1 MGIPMKRSRFALSF
15 FAALGIAFPALAQS
29 NGSLAKI
36 NVETA
41 AGTAGAALF
50 AAKGEG
56 FFAKHGIDA
65 NITIVNLMPNFPAAL
80 VSGSED
86 VGFMVTT
93 TFLQAVEGGLDLVAF
108 AGGSATS
115 HALSPEAVVAYTG
128 ASLKSPGDFIG
139 KKVGVPGIGA
149 TLQVMFRYWLDVNH
163 IDSSKVDYVEV
174 AFPTMRD
181 QLAAHSVDAVVATD
195 PFIAQMVNTGAGY
208 VATTLNQVIPENL
221 QLVMYT
227 ATRDWAKAHAKEVAA
242 FREAIVEGAAFAKAN
257 PDKTK
262 DDVNVYAKLP
272 AAVMKNVEIGFQQP
286 VLTPESIA
294 WWIDTM
300 KQQHMLST
308 TPDVAKLIWK

>member
-1 MGIPMKRSRFALSF
+1 MKSVPLL
-15 FAALGIAFPALAQS
+15 FAAALLSALVSSAFAQS
-29 NGSLAKI
+29 SSLTKV
-36 NVETA
+36 NVETT

-50 AAKGEG
+50 AAKAEG
-56 FFAKHGIDA
+56 FFTKRGIDA
-65 NITIVNLMPNFPAAL
+65 NITIVNLMPNFPPAL
-80 VSGSED
+80 VAGSED
-86 VGFMVTT
+86 VAFMVTT
-93 TFLQAVEGGLDLVAF
+93 TFLQAIEGGLDLVAF

-115 HALSPEAVVAYTG
+115 HTLSPEAVVAYNG
-128 ASLKSPGDFIG
+128 ANLKNPSDFIG

-163 IDSSKVDYVEV
+163 VDSSKVNYVEV

-181 QLAAHSVDAVVATD
+181 QLAGHTVDAVVATD

-227 ATRDWAKAHAKEVAA
+227 STRDWAKAHPKEVAA
-242 FREAIVEGAAFAKAN
+242 FRDAIVEGAAFAKAN

-262 DDVNVYAKLP
+262 DDINVYAKLP
-272 AAVMKNVEIGFQQP
+272 PAVMKSVEIGYQQP
-286 VLTPESIA
+286 ALTPESIA

-300 KQQHMLST
+300 KGQHMMST
-308 TPDVAKLIWK
+308 SPDVKKLIIQ

>member
-1 MGIPMKRSRFALSF
+1 MNLTRLALTVAVVAGLAS
-15 FAALGIAFPALAQS
+15 PALAQS
-29 NGSLAKI
+29 NSAPAKI
-36 NVETA
+36 NVETT

-56 FFAKHGIDA
+56 FFAKRGIDA
-65 NITIVNLMPNFPAAL
+65 NIIIVNLMPNFPPAL
-80 VSGSED
+80 VAGSAD
-86 VGFMVTT
+86 VGFMVST
-93 TFLQAVEGGLDLVAF
+93 TFLQAIEGGLDLVAF
-108 AGGSATS
+108 VGGSATS
-115 HALSPEAVVAYTG
+115 HTLSPEAVVAYDG
-128 ASLKSPGDFIG
+128 AGLKEAKDFIG

-163 IDSSKVDYVEV
+163 VDSSKVKFVEV
-174 AFPTMRD
+174 SFPTMRD

-208 VATTLNQVIPENL
+208 IATTLNQVIPENL

-227 ATRDWAKAHAKEVAA
+227 ATRDWAKAHAKEVVA

-262 DDVNVYAKLP
+262 DDINVYAKLP
-272 AAVMKNVEIGFQQP
+272 PAVMKNVEIGFQQP
-286 VLTPESIA
+286 KLTTESIA

-300 KQQHMLST
+300 KRQGMMST
-308 TPDVAKLIWK
+308 TPDVSKLIWK

>member
-1 MGIPMKRSRFALSF
+1 MNCNGIAL
-15 FAALGIAFPALAQS
+15 AALFVGALASPALAQS
-29 NGSLAKI
+29 NRALAKV
-36 NVETA
+36 NVETT
-41 AGTAGAALF
+41 AGSAGAALF

-56 FFAKHGIDA
+56 FFVKHGIDA

-93 TFLQAVEGGLDLVAF
+93 TFLQAIEGGLDLVAF

-115 HALSPEAVVAYTG
+115 HTLSPEAVVAATG
-128 ASLKSPGDFIG
+128 TTLKNPQDFIG

-163 IDSSKVDYVEV
+163 VDSSKVNYVEV

-181 QLAAHSVDAVVATD
+181 QVAGHTVDAVVATD

-227 ATRDWAKAHAKEVAA
+227 STRDWAKAHPEEVAA
-242 FREAIVEGAAFAKAN
+242 FRQAIVEGAAFAKAN

-262 DDVNVYAKLP
+262 DDINVYAKLP
-272 AAVMKNVEIGFQQP
+272 PAVMKGVEIGYQ
-286 VLTPESIA
+286 LPELKPEMIA

-300 KQQHMLST
+300 KGQHMLST
-308 TPDVAKLIWK
+308 SPDVKKLIVQ